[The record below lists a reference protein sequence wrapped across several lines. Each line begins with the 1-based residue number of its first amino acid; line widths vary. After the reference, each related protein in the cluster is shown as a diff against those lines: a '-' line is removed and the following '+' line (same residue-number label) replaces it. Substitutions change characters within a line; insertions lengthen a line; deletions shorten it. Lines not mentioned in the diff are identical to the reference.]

1 MTQSDR
7 ERDDRIAESVVVVS
21 ADGVRVP
28 GWVVLP
34 DVVVFQAEGL
44 APPFSVTI
52 DGERI
57 EGVRVHTRDRIA
69 GAEVPTEV
77 DGDRA
82 VEWVAIELPDGS
94 RDAPHDVMPP
104 ALVPDDDPRTLQAR
118 VGFWCLLFP
127 RMRGCG

>member
-1 MTQSDR
+1 MTQNDE
-7 ERDDRIAESVVVVS
+7 ERDPRVAEQVAVES

-28 GWVVLP
+28 AWVVMP

-44 APPFSVTI
+44 NPPFSVTI

-57 EGVRVHTRDRIA
+57 EGVRVHTSGRPGID
-69 GAEVPTEV
+69 AEGV
-77 DGDRA
+77 A
-82 VEWVAIELPDGS
+82 WVAVELPDGS
-94 RDAPHDVMPP
+94 RDAGHDVMPP
-104 ALVPDDDPRTLQAR
+104 ALVPDEDPRILHAR

>member
-34 DVVVFQAEGL
+34 DVVVFRAEGL
-44 APPFSVTI
+44 AAPFSVTV
-52 DGERI
+52 DGERV
-57 EGVRVHTRDRIA
+57 EGVRVYTRDR
-69 GAEVPTEV
+69 GAEAAAPAEADGGRPV
-77 DGDRA
+77 D
-82 VEWVAIELPDGS
+82 WVAIELPDGS

-104 ALVPDDDPRTLQAR
+104 ELVPDDDPMTLGAR